1 MEKSSYFEV
10 ASILE
15 SPDNTELKSDV
26 VDDLKKVDKLI
37 KSRFN
42 SDIDI
47 VNQLSLHIFES
58 GGKRIRPLL
67 VLISARAAGYSGN
80 DHITLAVI
88 LELIHTATL
97 LHDDVVD
104 ESKLRR
110 GRETANAIWGNEASV
125 LVGDFL
131 YSKAFQIMVELG
143 NERVLKILA
152 EATNTLAE
160 GEIMQ
165 LTNRRNPQIT
175 EERYLA
181 TIRNK
186 TAKLFESAALLGAI
200 TADSNEEIEKSLGA
214 FGKHLGTSFQ
224 LIDDA
229 LDYVSDANRLGKNIG
244 DDLAEGKPTL
254 PLLYAMWNG
263 DKSQSKLIESAIS
276 KGGLEQLEK
285 IIGIIEKTG
294 GLSYTFSMAESEA
307 RKASYALGILSPS
320 IYKEDL
326 KRLLEFAVSRSW

>member
-1 MEKSSYFEV
+1 M